1 MSNNDC
7 LEESALKQRRVPCLI
22 AFLHPFRIVN
32 APESPE
38 WTVSLDRINRGTW
51 DYVALHEIVGG
62 IDVGLESPY
71 HMVVCRDGGLA
82 LPPVLDL
89 RGDQAAVEFF
99 NRCLASILLGGI
111 YCEAITLD
119 GLDFGFVFD
128 WKYVRI
134 TTCSVA
140 AANRF
145 HFIIRGQN
153 PSALDAIALD
163 EPRTI
168 LMDDLVRAGQK
179 GRRVLE
185 GVPAVRG
192 EFLLKGVTGF
202 ARRDWGA
209 ALANLWIVVEQV
221 TTHLWNSKVI
231 DTVREPPVIPGR
243 VDNLR
248 DNRTWPVATQHEMLF
263 QIRRFDAGLYELLS
277 VARKARN
284 RLAHSGSHPGED
296 DATGALLSVKKLL
309 GIALPDLGI
318 PFVDTDLGDHAMSH
332 PFGPREQQ
340 SLSPKYWM
348 EMKNLPRE
356 AEVEKLEAEAR
367 RG

>member
-1 MSNNDC
+1 MSDNES
-7 LEESALKQRRVPCLI
+7 LEESALKQRRIPCLV

-32 APESPE
+32 AAESPE
-38 WTVSLDRINRGTW
+38 WSVSLDQINGGTW

-62 IDVGLESPY
+62 IDVGLESPF

-82 LPPVLDL
+82 LPPMLHL
-89 RGDQAAVEFF
+89 REDQAAVEFF

-111 YCEAITLD
+111 YCEAIALD
-119 GLDFGFVFD
+119 GLDFGFLLD
-128 WKYVRI
+128 QKYVRI
-134 TTCSVA
+134 TTCSAA

-145 HFIIRGQN
+145 HFIIRGQH
-153 PSALDAIALD
+153 PSVLDAIALD

-168 LMDDLVRAGQK
+168 LVDDLIKAGEK

-209 ALANLWIVVEQV
+209 ALANLWVVVEQI
-221 TTHLWNSKVI
+221 TTHLWNNQI
-231 DTVREPPVIPGR
+231 INPAREAPVIPGR
-243 VDNLR
+243 VENLR
-248 DNRTWPVATQHEMLF
+248 DNRTWTVATQHEMLF
-263 QIRRFDAGLYELLS
+263 QMGQFDADLYEWLS
-277 VARKARN
+277 VARRARN
-284 RLAHSGSHPGED
+284 RLAHGGSHPGEE
-296 DATGALLSVKKLL
+296 DATGALLSVKRLL
-309 GIALPDLGI
+309 GLVLPDLEI
-318 PFVDTDLGDHAMSH
+318 PFVDMDLGDHAMSH

-348 EMKNLPRE
+348 EIKKLPGE
-356 AEVEKLEAEAR
+356 AEIEKLEAEAR